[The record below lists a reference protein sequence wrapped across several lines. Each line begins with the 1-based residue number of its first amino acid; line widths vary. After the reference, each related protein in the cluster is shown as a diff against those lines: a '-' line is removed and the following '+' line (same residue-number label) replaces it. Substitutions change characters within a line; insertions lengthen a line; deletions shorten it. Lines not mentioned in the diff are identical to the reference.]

1 MSISKKSLHL
11 VLLLYSNYNTSIYFS
26 IIYSGNDVLNIYVL
40 YHIITRL
47 VIILYYNT
55 SIITLVHTK
64 LSQDKGMAENIT
76 LSYQQLFNSEVYECK
91 TLEQL
96 SLLREITICMN
107 HLLSGQGQ
115 GTLLDEKK
123 KWSDKP
129 GQYLGFCQRLIATKE
144 FRREKYYSSGN
155 VLSPRE
161 KIGTYCIII
170 CPTNYFVRQLL
181 LTIGKGPQ

>member
-107 HLLSGQGQ
+107 HFLSDQDQ

-123 KWSDKP
+123 S
-129 GQYLGFCQRLIATKE
+129 GQ
-144 FRREKYYSSGN
+144 
-155 VLSPRE
+155 
-161 KIGTYCIII
+161 
-170 CPTNYFVRQLL
+170 TNPVNIQGFVRGLSRQKNFVGKS
-181 LTIGKGPQ
+181 TIRRAMFCRQGKKLARIVS